1 MAILKNIEK
10 YRPIQIA
17 GSKPVAKAAFTKKR
31 IDLMVCPPTVQ
42 RAYFYDGKVRG
53 LAVAVSPR
61 GKKVFILYR
70 KIDGR
75 PERITIGPYP
85 DLTIDQARVEAEKL
99 NGRIALK
106 ENPAVKRREIRD
118 EDTLAELFKSYSENV
133 KRKRS
138 LSAHEDRFRVHLSA
152 WRHRKISTIRH
163 GDVLS
168 LHARLRLKR
177 AQAPITLPNG
187 RARKRPI
194 VGGAYAANRV
204 VELLSA
210 MFNHAREREWKGE
223 NPAQGIEPF
232 PERKRARFLEGD
244 ELPAFFKS
252 LEQEPNETIKDFLYL
267 SLLTGARRANVQA
280 MRWPEIA
287 WERATWTIPAEKA
300 KEDEAID
307 IALSAVALRILEK
320 RRAESTS
327 EWVFPG
333 RGRTGH
339 LMEPKT
345 AWKRIVDRASLQDLR
360 LHDLRRTLGSW
371 QAATGAS
378 LPIIGKSLGHKS
390 IAATQIY
397 ARLNLDPVRESVR
410 RATDAMLLAGGGQ
423 SPLLLEEGKE

>member
-1 MAILKNIEK
+1 
-10 YRPIQIA
+10 
-17 GSKPVAKAAFTKKR
+17 
-31 IDLMVCPPTVQ
+31 
-42 RAYFYDGKVRG
+42 
-53 LAVAVSPR
+53 
-61 GKKVFILYR
+61 
-70 KIDGR
+70 
-75 PERITIGPYP
+75 
-85 DLTIDQARVEAEKL
+85 
-99 NGRIALK
+99 
-106 ENPAVKRREIRD
+106 
-118 EDTLAELFKSYSENV
+118 
-133 KRKRS
+133 
-138 LSAHEDRFRVHLSA
+138 
-152 WRHRKISTIRH
+152 
-163 GDVLS
+163 
-168 LHARLRLKR
+168 
-177 AQAPITLPNG
+177 
-187 RARKRPI
+187 
-194 VGGAYAANRV
+194 
-204 VELLSA
+204 
-210 MFNHAREREWKGE
+210 
-223 NPAQGIEPF
+223 
-232 PERKRARFLEGD
+232 
-244 ELPAFFKS
+244 
-252 LEQEPNETIKDFLYL
+252 
-267 SLLTGARRANVQA
+267 